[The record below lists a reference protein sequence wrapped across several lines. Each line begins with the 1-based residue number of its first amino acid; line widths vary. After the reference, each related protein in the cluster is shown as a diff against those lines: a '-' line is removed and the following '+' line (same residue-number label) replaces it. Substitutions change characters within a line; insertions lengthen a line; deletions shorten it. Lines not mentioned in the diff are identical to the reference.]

1 MTQFFG
7 EHMISK
13 LIEGDHEPALTIAM
27 ANGLKE
33 KLESGYEE
41 VLTKFDQEYADHV
54 FNKQYTV
61 RALKNCIGYCN
72 KTNDLTPEDFI
83 INCEFAQNYLKKA
96 NIEYAKLE
104 L

>member
-7 EHMISK
+7 DHMINK
-13 LIEGDHEPALTIAM
+13 LIEGDYEPALTIAM
-27 ANGLKE
+27 ANGLKD

-41 VLTKFDQEYADHV
+41 VWTKFDQKCADHV
-54 FNKQYTV
+54 FNKQYTE
-61 RALKNCIGYCN
+61 RALNNCIAFCN
-72 KTNDLTPEDFI
+72 KTNDLTQEDFI
-83 INCEFAQNYLKKA
+83 INCEYAQNYLKKA